1 MKNILLRKN
10 LSGIIFLYMICVL
23 ISCNDPDII
32 GLEVQPVN
40 DKFNLFYNDSCR
52 VIAFTLNEDS
62 IRTDK
67 TSLNLL
73 GNYNDPIFGRSS
85 ASIYTQVRISSNNV
99 DFGPSP
105 VVDSLVLTLAYN
117 GYYGKLRKLNIKVF
131 EILEDFYK
139 DTAYYSNKVLNTD
152 NTPLANLS
160 VVPEPADSLTINGE
174 KLAPHLRIK
183 LSNTLAQKFL
193 NESTTANLSDNYHFT
208 QFFKG
213 IYITSSFVNTEGA
226 ILYFD
231 LLSAL
236 SQMTLYYK
244 NDNNDSLKFDFVIND
259 YCARFNSFNHFNY
272 NDAVPALKQ
281 QIGGDTI
288 LGDSLLYLQAM
299 SGLKVKIILPDYKNF
314 FADGKTVLNK
324 AELIIPVEDDPTV
337 TNYSLPPKL
346 ALVRITEEGE
356 IAYIIDQYE
365 GESHFRGIYDEDKKQ
380 YTFTIT
386 RHLQN
391 VLLDKIKD
399 NGFYLMVSGAGVNAG
414 RACLKGTQR
423 NDAKLKLKLT
433 YTKL

>member
-1 MKNILLRKN
+1 MKNIVSLKN
-10 LSGIIFLYMICVL
+10 LTGIFFLAMACVV

-40 DKFNLFYNDSCR
+40 DKFNLFYNDTCR
-52 VIAFTLNEDS
+52 VIAYTVTEDS
-62 IRTDK
+62 VRTDK
-67 TSLNLL
+67 TLLNLL
-73 GNYNDPIFGRSS
+73 GNYNDPLFGRTS

-99 DFGPSP
+99 DFGSSP
-105 VVDSLVLTLAYN
+105 VADSLVLTLAYN

-131 EILEDFYK
+131 EVLDDFYK
-139 DTAYYSNKVLNTD
+139 DTAYYSNKILNTG
-152 NTPLANLS
+152 NTPLANVS
-160 VVPEPADSLTINGE
+160 VVPAPSDSLTINGE

-183 LSNTLAQKFL
+183 LSGTLAQKFL
-193 NESTTANLSDNYHFT
+193 NESTTVNLSDNEHFV

-213 IYITSSFVNTEGA
+213 IYITSSLVNTEGA

-244 NDNNDSLKFDFVIND
+244 NDADDSLKFNFVIND
-259 YCARFNSFNHFNY
+259 YCARFNSFDHY
-272 NDAVPALKQ
+272 NFQDADPYLKQ
-281 QIGGDTI
+281 QINGDTV

-299 SGLKVKIILPDYKNF
+299 SGLKVKIALPDYKNL

-324 AELIIPVEDDPTV
+324 AELIIPIEEDIT
-337 TNYSLPPKL
+337 TASYSIPPKL

-365 GESHFRGIYDEDKKQ
+365 GESHFRGIYDEDNKQ

-391 VLLDKIKD
+391 IILDNIKD
-399 NGFYLMVSGAGVNAG
+399 YGLYLMISGAAVNAG
-414 RACLKGTQR
+414 RIYLKGSR
-423 NDAKLKLKLT
+423 RSDVKMKLKLT